1 MLEPNLILAKASP
14 EFTIKS
20 DEVRRQ
26 FEKVLLA
33 NLRLALK
40 NAEVNAKISCSRGRI
55 FVLAE
60 NPESAIRAMKAV
72 FGLHSITLAREIQG
86 NSLEEISRELLG
98 IANGFLESGDSFALR
113 VNRIAANALSSQE
126 LGREFGSAVMES
138 IAGLKVDLSNPKK
151 EIFIEILEGKAIF
164 FTATEKGAGGLPIGT
179 AGKAGFVF
187 SGIPNEFNA
196 ALMLMKRG
204 CSIIAIAENPSKKTL
219 EEIERLRGWNC
230 GTPLRICSAEEAKRL
245 GAIGIGS
252 AENNITEIL
261 SREKNG
267 FEMFP
272 LLFAPK
278 TREAKARC
286 ASE

>member
-26 FEKVLLA
+26 FEKTLLA
-33 NLRLALK
+33 NLRLCFK
-40 NAEVNAKISCSRGRI
+40 NAGVRAKISCSRGRI

-60 NPESAIRAMKAV
+60 NPEGAIRAMKTV
-72 FGLHSITLAREIQG
+72 FGLHSIALGHEIAG
-86 NSLEEISRELLG
+86 NSLNDVSSALLG
-98 IANGFLESGDSFALR
+98 VADGFLESKDSFALR

-126 LGREFGSAVMES
+126 LGRELGSAVMDS

-151 EIFIEILEGKAIF
+151 EIFIELLEGKTIF
-164 FTATEKGAGGLPIGT
+164 FTKPEKGAGGLPAGT
-179 AGKAGFVF
+179 AGKAAFVF
-187 SGIPNEFNA
+187 SGLPREFDA

-204 CSIIAIAENPSKKTL
+204 CSLIAIAENPSKKTL
-219 EEIERLRGWNC
+219 GEIERLSGWNC
-230 GTPLRICSAEEAKRL
+230 GNPLRMRSLEEARRL

-252 AENNITEIL
+252 AESDIRVVL
-261 SREKNG
+261 AREKSG
-267 FEMFP
+267 FELFP

-278 TREAKARC
+278 AGEAKARC